1 MEDTDLIEILVED
14 TEGNVTKLDYVND
27 GDAYLGQK
35 TLRESV
41 EGNDLDND
49 SNVTSGPNLVTLQAR
64 KVRYLHFPHQQPG
77 NLE

>member
-14 TEGNVTKLDYVND
+14 TEGNVAKLDYVND
-27 GDAYLGQK
+27 GDAYLG
-35 TLRESV
+35 RSV

-49 SNVTSGPNLVTLQAR
+49 SNITPGPNLATLQAR